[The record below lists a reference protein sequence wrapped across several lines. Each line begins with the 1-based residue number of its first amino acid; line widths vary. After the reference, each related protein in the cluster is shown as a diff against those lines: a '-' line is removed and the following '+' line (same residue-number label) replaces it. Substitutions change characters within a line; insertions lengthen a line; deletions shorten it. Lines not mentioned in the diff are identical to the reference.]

1 MVCSFTEVCRA
12 PLEEEIIL
20 HEEPSPEF
28 MMYTKLARFGES
40 PSLGANS
47 AFLTSVTS
55 VLFISLKTH
64 HTMSSSLYQ
73 QQLCSEPQEIR
84 TLTLKQGAFDD
95 PIHCTLQTVSLAD
108 NPKYTA
114 LSYVWGDAT
123 ERLPIYI
130 DGTLFSAT
138 KNLKIALQYIRKA
151 DCDQVMWVDAVCIN
165 QNDIDERNDQV
176 SLMGKLFSDAEH
188 VIIWLGEADDTT
200 DEMVRIVQGNKLP
213 IPPAPEDQ
221 DFEQSHLQY
230 AIQVHRLLTLIEII
244 TLRPWWGRVWTVQEC
259 VLPNN
264 DPSFQ
269 CGLRTFSCSKFFQVA
284 SEAGK
289 GALSILSTIF
299 DHVDNP
305 NVYEIWEYRQKLSK
319 GATSR
324 EIKQRS
330 QGLATLRLVYNEFKV
345 TASINLESC
354 VFLSIERQATV
365 PHDSIY
371 GVLGLATAEV
381 RMKTNVDYRR
391 SHWAVYRDFFKQLLT
406 DAGSHG
412 LKALTTLSYDTDTDE
427 RPSWVPDFASQRN
440 VIRYIGR
447 LLSVEEG
454 FQKLKKVP
462 ESDNDEI
469 IILRGV
475 SLDVI
480 ELVHKMQDEEEDWD
494 KHMFDIAQQV
504 LREAVCKDETNS
516 IPKAIIDASKKAHIS
531 QLFLGFLQG
540 DGNITPDASQVA
552 FHWDIIAEHHY
563 AGKSLTDFFHAE
575 SKPPLLELGGMSLV
589 TFLLRIRSQTYA
601 VGGSRKVIIS
611 RAGLSGLSVTN
622 AQPGDEIV
630 CLNGFHMP
638 FVLRPRMDHYRMVG
652 WAYLPGLMDWS
663 VLTECLDKGS
673 LYETNFE
680 IH

>member
-1 MVCSFTEVCRA
+1 MM
-12 PLEEEIIL
+12 
-20 HEEPSPEF
+20 PSP
-28 MMYTKLARFGES
+28 
-40 PSLGANS
+40 
-47 AFLTSVTS
+47 
-55 VLFISLKTH
+55 
-64 HTMSSSLYQ
+64 LYQ
-73 QQLCSEPQEIR
+73 NRLCSERQEIR

-95 PIHCTLQTVSLAD
+95 PIHCALQTVSLAD
-108 NPKYTA
+108 KPKYTA

-123 ERLPIYI
+123 DRLPIYV

-138 KNLKIALQYIRKA
+138 KNLKIALQYIRKT
-151 DCDQVMWVDAVCIN
+151 DRDEVMWVDAVCIN
-165 QNDIDERNDQV
+165 QNDIDERNNQV
-176 SLMGKLFSDAEH
+176 SLMGILYSEASH

-200 DEMVRIVQGNKLP
+200 DELVRIVQGNELP

-230 AIQVHRLLTLIEII
+230 AIQIHRLVTLIDII

-289 GALSILSTIF
+289 GALDILSTIF
-299 DHVDNP
+299 GLVDNP
-305 NVYEIWEYRQKLSK
+305 NVYEIWEYRQQLSK

-330 QGLATLRLVYNEFKV
+330 QDLGILRLVYDEFKA
-345 TASINLESC
+345 TASITLASC
-354 VFLSIERQATV
+354 IFLSIERQATV

-381 RMKTNVDYRR
+381 RMKTNIDYRR

-440 VIRYIGR
+440 VIRDTSR
-447 LLSVEEG
+447 LLSEEEG
-454 FQKLKKVP
+454 FQKLKNVP

-469 IILRGV
+469 LILRGV

-480 ELVHKMQDEEEDWD
+480 ELVHIIQDEEEDWD
-494 KHMFDIAQQV
+494 EHMFDIAQQV
-504 LREAVCKDETNS
+504 LTEKAICKDGINS
-516 IPKAIIDASKKAHIS
+516 LPKELIDASKKAHIS
-531 QLFLGFLQG
+531 QLFLGFLE
-540 DGNITPDASQVA
+540 DDDNITPDASQVA

-563 AGKSLTDFFHAE
+563 AGKSLTDFLHAE
-575 SKPPLLELGGMSLV
+575 SKPPLPELGGMSLV
-589 TFLLRIRSQTYA
+589 TLMLRIKSQTYA
-601 VGGSRKVIIS
+601 VCGSRKVIIS
-611 RAGLSGLSVTN
+611 RAGLSGLSVAN

-638 FVLRPRMDHYRMVG
+638 FVLRPTKDHYRMVG

-663 VLTECLDKGS
+663 VVKECLEKGS